1 MKVSKDIH
9 TNRMLKQKEQSRQI
23 IKEIVNFGVSENQK
37 FDIIYMLS
45 LTLENNEAM
54 KDISKILKKYMTTI
68 NNEEDDNIV
77 NKKDGKKVILS

>member
-37 FDIIYMLS
+37 FDIIYMLI
-45 LTLENNEAM
+45 LTL
-54 KDISKILKKYMTTI
+54 
-68 NNEEDDNIV
+68 
-77 NKKDGKKVILS
+77 

>member
-1 MKVSKDIH
+1 MSKDIH

>member
-1 MKVSKDIH
+1 
-9 TNRMLKQKEQSRQI
+9 MLKQKEQSRQI

>member
-1 MKVSKDIH
+1 MSKDIH

-68 NNEEDDNIV
+68 NNEEDDNSVIKNE
-77 NKKDGKKVILS
+77 NKILTS